1 MLLFSGRERP
11 SIQKGTKGMNMEK
24 ARKNGWKNQM
34 ELSIFSSRFQNE
46 LSFNEVKNKM
56 SIHLVFISVVD
67 SDALHFALCV
77 SLCLSVCKLRYCFLN
92 FFRFQFWWLLFLV
105 CVFTFLIFLSLWN
118 LLCVTSKWT
127 QCLWISCRNI
137 VETFKLFQCV
147 SNSLN
152 PKHYIISVNF
162 LFSRN
167 TLRS

>member
-1 MLLFSGRERP
+1 MEWTWKKQER
-11 SIQKGTKGMNMEK
+11 MDE
-24 ARKNGWKNQM
+24 KNQM
-34 ELSIFSSRFQNE
+34 ELSIFSSQFQNE

-77 SLCLSVCKLRYCFLN
+77 SLCLSVCITHCVSFDIVFA
-92 FFRFQFWWLLFLV
+92 FFSLSILMLFLV